1 MKYVKIFEEWT
12 EEKEEEFPHKDLYG
26 MLEDLVNAWKEW
38 KENEDEDKDE
48 EELHDEFMRKVEDL
62 VERAKDVVEDEEEE
76 EEEEGGGEEREDREE
91 DMGSEDEG
99 EYREDEDKE
108 EEGGEEMKES
118 RRDLSQDPRSLT
130 GMLQP
135 LIPIMN
141 GMSFEELMDAFVG
154 ILNDPNLSASPT
166 TIKTNIMRAR
176 NSRDKRDLM
185 RLISNTYLRGSGLGT
200 SLDDYK

>member
-62 VERAKDVVEDEEEE
+62 VERAKDVVEDE